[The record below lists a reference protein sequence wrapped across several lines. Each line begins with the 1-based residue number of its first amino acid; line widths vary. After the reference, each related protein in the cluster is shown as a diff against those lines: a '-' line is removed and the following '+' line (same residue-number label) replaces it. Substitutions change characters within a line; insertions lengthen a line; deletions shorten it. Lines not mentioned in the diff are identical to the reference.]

1 MNYEEP
7 QKATIRRHK
16 LELVDQLKYELNT
29 LTAEEVAERG
39 HIIEEYGR
47 ILDQLA
53 DRDETETIT
62 LMYSDGLNY
71 FEELSEDR

>member
-1 MNYEEP
+1 MDYNEP
-7 QKATIRRHK
+7 QKATIRQHK
-16 LELVDQLKYELNT
+16 LELIDQLKYDLNT
-29 LTAEEVAERG
+29 LTAEEAAERG
-39 HIIEEYGR
+39 FIIEEYGR

-71 FEELSEDR
+71 FEELKED